1 MNNQPSKSITQIRS
15 VIVLKRRL
23 KAMQVHQIRKHNL
36 QQKNFFHYRRFS
48 GLQKRRNNSDDIF
61 FKDLSACSSV
71 SRRLS
76 SEDEECDNG
85 HRPLELEMEEIESKV
100 DEIEELKLKMKSR
113 DLIISCMEET
123 LQNDIRNM
131 QDILV
136 EFERKAQL

>member
-1 MNNQPSKSITQIRS
+1 
-15 VIVLKRRL
+15 
-23 KAMQVHQIRKHNL
+23 
-36 QQKNFFHYRRFS
+36 
-48 GLQKRRNNSDDIF
+48 
-61 FKDLSACSSV
+61 
-71 SRRLS
+71 
-76 SEDEECDNG
+76 
-85 HRPLELEMEEIESKV
+85 MEEIESKV